1 MKMTPARLARQRAE
15 YDLIVQTLKKTN
27 FNKTAAAELLG
38 LSRKSV
44 YNKLKRYRHFADAG
58 HTESIS

>member
-27 FNKTAAAELLG
+27 FNKKAAADLLG
-38 LSRKSV
+38 VSGKTI
-44 YNKLKRYRHFADAG
+44 YNKLKRYRHFAETG
-58 HTESIS
+58 QTESIS